1 MFVRWLPRLLVLIA
15 VLMPLQI
22 LIPSDRWVGTGL
34 SFLWAWVVPANPV
47 DFVSSVVLV
56 ILAGA
61 LSIRKRA
68 AWWVLLLLLVFTL
81 VATGAVAVV
90 LALVK
95 SSLLTWDLDQHDR
108 SGPCPHLSA
117 RPSRSL
123 HCQDP
128 AVGLLQSARS
138 CGQRSA
144 SHSPCSLGGP
154 IPRRGLSLSQARQI
168 IAELFGFRDCTDS
181 SWMLSLFGFGSV
193 TSIILA
199 FWTMLRSQRF
209 AEHIDLDEERAIRQS
224 LADHSNDSLGY
235 FSTRRDRSALFAG
248 DFSLADLPEVQ
259 RAVANLTRLGYTLRI
274 RQQSETPADEL
285 ASLAAFADEWR
296 DGETERGFS
305 MALGRMGDSA
315 DARTLHVEALFPA
328 HDAKHPPPSRRRERG
343 HRIHDR
349 RAHA

>member
-1 MFVRWLPRLLVLIA
+1 
-15 VLMPLQI
+15 
-22 LIPSDRWVGTGL
+22 
-34 SFLWAWVVPANPV
+34 
-47 DFVSSVVLV
+47 
-56 ILAGA
+56 
-61 LSIRKRA
+61 
-68 AWWVLLLLLVFTL
+68 
-81 VATGAVAVV
+81 
-90 LALVK
+90 
-95 SSLLTWDLDQHDR
+95 
-108 SGPCPHLSA
+108 
-117 RPSRSL
+117 
-123 HCQDP
+123 
-128 AVGLLQSARS
+128 
-138 CGQRSA
+138 
-144 SHSPCSLGGP
+144 
-154 IPRRGLSLSQARQI
+154 
-168 IAELFGFRDCTDS
+168 
-181 SWMLSLFGFGSV
+181 MLSLFGFGSV

-328 HDAKHPPPSRRRERG
+328 HDAKHPPPPAGLLSFVRWGANGISLEASAAIPAPRTG